1 MVGGALGVSEVFG
14 TAVRFRVRL
23 VTGFLALRVLLAWRD
38 LRVTVDR
45 FAVAFFARLT
55 LVVLRVAM
63 SLISPSLPSLSTKPE
78 RQGQSEWIAHS
89 VM

>member
-14 TAVRFRVRL
+14 SAAPFRVRL
-23 VTGFLALRVLLAWRD
+23 VTGFLALPVFLAWRD

-63 SLISPSLPSLSTKPE
+63 SLISPSLPKLSTKPE